1 MNLISHLFQG
11 KMVNFKI
18 QTSNTSLFF
27 KTMLISNKNI
37 THLDTKMAYSYR
49 WPLLYYMLFEE
60 TFKLFSLFLE
70 SLVNTKKKCHFLL
83 TSVIPKWQNKH
94 LLNWRCSQK
103 SAYFGSFKHLRNT
116 TTLLPTCWCFLNF
129 KMTKNSF
136 IWKKKK

>member
-11 KMVNFKI
+11 KWLILKFKHQI
-18 QTSNTSLFF
+18 QVYSLKPCWFQI
-27 KTMLISNKNI
+27 KILPILTLKWHIL
-37 THLDTKMAYSYR
+37 TDDHSYT
-49 WPLLYYMLFEE
+49 MLFEE